1 MEIGMLWFDDG
12 PKPLQE
18 KVAQAVAF
26 YEDKF
31 GDKPTHCLVHPSTL
45 NGGEGLVGSV
55 QVRKARNVMPNHY
68 WIGVEEQPGQT
79 GSKSSTKKTKAPATE
94 LIHSRAA

>member
-12 PKPLQE
+12 SKPLQE
-18 KVAQAVAF
+18 KVEQAAAF

-31 GDKPTHCLVHPSTL
+31 GNKPTHCLVHPSTL

-55 QVRKARNVMPNHY
+55 MVRKARNVMPNHY
-68 WIGVEEQPGQT
+68 WIGVEDKPKKSRSSS
-79 GSKSSTKKTKAPATE
+79 SKKNTKVAASEFTKAA
-94 LIHSRAA
+94 

>member
-31 GDKPTHCLVHPSTL
+31 GNSPTHCLVHPSTL

-68 WIGVEEQPGQT
+68 WIGVDDKPEKSRSSS
-79 GSKSSTKKTKAPATE
+79 SKKKSKASATE

>member
-31 GDKPTHCLVHPSTL
+31 GNKPTHCLVHPTTL

-55 QVRKARNVMPNHY
+55 LVRKARNVMPNHY
-68 WIGVEEQPGQT
+68 WIGVEDQPGKTQVT
-79 GSKSSTKKTKAPATE
+79 SPNKKSKAAATE
-94 LIHSRAA
+94 MIHSRAA

>member
-12 PKPLQE
+12 SKPLQE
-18 KVAQAVAF
+18 KVEQAASF

-31 GDKPTHCLVHPSTL
+31 GSRPTHCLVHPSTL

-55 QVRKARNVMPNHY
+55 MVRKARNVMPNHY
-68 WIGVEEQPGQT
+68 WIGIEDKP
-79 GSKSSTKKTKAPATE
+79 KKTRSSRPKKNTKVAASELTKAA
-94 LIHSRAA
+94 

>member
-18 KVAQAVAF
+18 KVEQAVAF
-26 YEDKF
+26 YEEKF
-31 GDKPTHCLVHPSTL
+31 GNKPTHCLVHPSTL

-55 QVRKARNVMPNHY
+55 MVRKARNVMPNHY
-68 WIGVEEQPGQT
+68 WIGVEEKPGT
-79 GSKSSTKKTKAPATE
+79 TRSSNSKKKSKASATE
-94 LIHSRAA
+94 FIQSKAA

>member
-18 KVAQAVAF
+18 KVQQAAAF

-31 GDKPTHCLVHPSTL
+31 GNKPTHCLVHPSTL

-55 QVRKARNVMPNHY
+55 MVRKARNVMPNHY
-68 WIGVEEQPGQT
+68 WIGVEEKPKST
-79 GSKSSTKKTKAPATE
+79 RSSTSNKKTKVPATE
-94 LIHSRAA
+94 LIQSKAA